1 VVSVADAAWMIALSP
16 WISMPLLPFP
26 EPADDSIVAEA
37 PILEMPELALPVA
50 VTLLEEA
57 GDRS

>member
-1 VVSVADAAWMIALSP
+1 MIALSP